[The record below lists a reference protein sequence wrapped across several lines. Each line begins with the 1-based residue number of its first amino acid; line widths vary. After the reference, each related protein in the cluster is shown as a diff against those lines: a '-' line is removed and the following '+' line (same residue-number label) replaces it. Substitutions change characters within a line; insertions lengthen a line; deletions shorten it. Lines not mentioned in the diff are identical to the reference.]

1 MLPSAAAA
9 RLLPPDPPVAAGR
22 VPVRAV
28 HQTGQVAADARAG
41 RDRPPLI
48 VGRGSVMLQ
57 DLAALTPP
65 AIVCAAVL
73 IGAWAIVRRE
83 LAPKRKER
91 AEAAATAD
99 EERAVDRGHGRSLY
113 SRHQRF
119 I

>member
-1 MLPSAAAA
+1 
-9 RLLPPDPPVAAGR
+9 
-22 VPVRAV
+22 
-28 HQTGQVAADARAG
+28 
-41 RDRPPLI
+41 
-48 VGRGSVMLQ
+48 MLQ

-83 LAPKRKER
+83 LAPKRKQR
-91 AEAAATAD
+91 AEAAAAD
-99 EERAVDRGHGRSLY
+99 QERAVDRERGRSLY